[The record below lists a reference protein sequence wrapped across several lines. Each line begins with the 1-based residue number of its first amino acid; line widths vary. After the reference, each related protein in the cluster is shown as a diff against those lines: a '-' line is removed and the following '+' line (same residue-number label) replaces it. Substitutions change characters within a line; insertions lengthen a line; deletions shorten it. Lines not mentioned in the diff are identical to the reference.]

1 MGIERLA
8 RLRSH
13 VDVSQGSPLIPAQPG
28 GSRNEDRGHKRWRII
43 NPREGTYWELLSE
56 TNLSL
61 GKLRCAPPAGTGKF
75 VTCRAWLGAEFP

>member
-8 RLRSH
+8 QLRSH

-28 GSRNEDRGHKRWRII
+28 GPRNEDRGHERWRTI
-43 NPREGTYWELLSE
+43 NPRKGTYWELLSE

-61 GKLRCAPPAGTGKF
+61 GKLRCAPPAGTGKS
-75 VTCRAWLGAEFP
+75 VTRRAWLGAEFP